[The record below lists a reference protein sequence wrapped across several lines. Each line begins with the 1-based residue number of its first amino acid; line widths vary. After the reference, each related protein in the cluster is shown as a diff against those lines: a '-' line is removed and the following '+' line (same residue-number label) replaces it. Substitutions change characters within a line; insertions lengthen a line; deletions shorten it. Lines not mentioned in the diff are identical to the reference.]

1 MNSSNQIR
9 NSKKNQS
16 SRKGESKNES
26 SKHEKLRIQKRINN
40 IYLYGIWNPGRR
52 NKHFCFFRRSTSIC
66 TMQEKH
72 SADMHQRGIR
82 LGNMRTRTSAGTV
95 TTTARSDPG
104 EPNKRKE
111 KEL

>member
-1 MNSSNQIR
+1 
-9 NSKKNQS
+9 
-16 SRKGESKNES
+16 
-26 SKHEKLRIQKRINN
+26 
-40 IYLYGIWNPGRR
+40 
-52 NKHFCFFRRSTSIC
+52 
-66 TMQEKH
+66 MQEKH

-111 KEL
+111 KEP